1 MREIKFRVF
10 DKKRNKMTYE
20 DKRHWFN
27 GAYMGESGFL
37 QDCTLTTLLN
47 NPNIDIEI
55 MQYTG
60 LKDKNG
66 VEIYEGDIIEDG
78 YLNPLTGE
86 FLSRKY
92 VIEYDKGS
100 FRGKLIGHTPYGDTF
115 LSFIKGEVIGNIYED
130 KHLLEEVANE

>member
-10 DKKRNKMTYE
+10 DKERNKMTYE

-60 LKDKNG
+60 LNDKNG
-66 VEIYEGDIIEDG
+66 KEIYEGDIV
-78 YLNPLTGE
+78 TGE
-86 FLSRKY
+86 ESKIICEVVYTEGAMFMLRWNDTKWGNN
-92 VIEYDKGS
+92 EY
-100 FRGKLIGHTPYGDTF
+100 HHYGLGAFT
-115 LSFIKGEVIGNIYED
+115 LEVIGNIYED
-130 KHLLEEVANE
+130 KHLLEVVE